1 MTYGLQTTLVD
12 SEAILDYLSQIW
24 TPLVAFSFLTF
35 FMLYLPCLVTV
46 WATWKETR
54 SLKWTL
60 MSLVVPLVT
69 ASVITFAVY
78 QGGRL
83 LGFS

>member
-1 MTYGLQTTLVD
+1 LWAR
-12 SEAILDYLSQIW
+12 SWKE
-24 TPLVAFSFLTF
+24 PECAFSRMARPFTTF
-35 FMLYLPCLVTV
+35 CILYLLCLVTV
-46 WATWKETR
+46 WATWKETH

-60 MSLVVPLVT
+60 MSLLVPLVT
-69 ASVITFAVY
+69 ASMITLLVY

>member
-12 SEAILDYLSQIW
+12 SEAILDYLAQTW

-54 SLKWTL
+54 SLKWML
-60 MSLVVPLVT
+60 MSLLVPLVT
-69 ASVITFAVY
+69 ASLVTFLVY
-78 QGGRL
+78 RGGL
-83 LGFS
+83 FLGLA

>member
-12 SEAILDYLSQIW
+12 SEAILDYLAQTW
-24 TPLVAFSFLTF
+24 TPLVAFSFLIF

-54 SLKWTL
+54 SLKWVL
-60 MSLVVPLVT
+60 MSLLVPLVT
-69 ASVITFAVY
+69 ASLVTFLVY
-78 QGGRL
+78 QGGL
-83 LGFS
+83 FLGLA